1 MKKTLLALLVAF
13 LLIGCGSK
21 ATDNKNVEPK
31 LVVGKTL
38 ENLTFDDQ
46 FGKSHTLNPNTYKL
60 VFAFAKAPAHVCND
74 FFKTKPDD
82 YLAKHNAEFI
92 ADISAAP
99 SLIRSMFVI
108 PGLKDLKHTVL
119 VINDRTVAAPFR
131 KGMNTDKIVVVSII
145 NKKITDIKT
154 ISTPEELQKTLE
166 DDSPISIIAPMINE
180 ALDTANNIMK

>member
-13 LLIGCGSK
+13 LLIGCGSN
-21 ATDNKNVEPK
+21 ATDNKNIEPK

-46 FGKSHTLNPNTYKL
+46 FGKSHTLSPSTYKL
-60 VFAFAKAPAHVCND
+60 IFAFAKAPAHICND
-74 FFKTKPDD
+74 FFDSKSDD

-92 ADISAAP
+92 ADVSAAP
-99 SLIRSMFVI
+99 SLIRSMFVL

-119 VINDRTVAAPFR
+119 IINDRDRAAPFR
-131 KGMNTDKIVVVSII
+131 KGMDTEKIVIVSII

-154 ISTPEELQKTLE
+154 ISTAEELQKTLE

-180 ALDTANNIMK
+180 AIDTANNMMK